1 LDAAAKGSIYKNTIF
16 NQREVEFQEQ
26 KGGEK
31 MPVIYAESKNFGD
44 KVHLITGA
52 VDAPQTEKSR
62 EHCSEYNSVLSDG
75 AFCYRV
81 CGELPKG
88 KHPIA
93 YRYFSRIAHQGEH
106 VDWFECSHDG
116 CEGYD
121 HHFDEDT
128 STVCCSFKLWKGH
141 SEHCNLMI
149 EVAVV

>member
-1 LDAAAKGSIYKNTIF
+1 MFGRRM
-16 NQREVEFQEQ
+16 REDHIQSAEIKFREQ
-26 KGGEK
+26 KGGEN
-31 MPVIYAESKNFGD
+31 MPVIYAESKNFED

-52 VDAPQTEKSR
+52 VDAPQIEKSR
-62 EHCSEYNSVLSDG
+62 EHCSEHNSALSDG

-106 VDWFECSHDG
+106 VDWVECSHDG

-141 SEHCNLMI
+141 GGHCNLMI
-149 EVAVV
+149 EVTVV

>member
-1 LDAAAKGSIYKNTIF
+1 VKRSTYKDNIF
-16 NQREVEFQEQ
+16 NQREVAFREQ
-26 KGGEK
+26 KGGEN
-31 MPVIYAESKNFGD
+31 MPVIYAESKNFED

-52 VDAPQTEKSR
+52 VDAPRNEKSR
-62 EHCSEYNSVLSDG
+62 EHCSEYNAALNDG

-93 YRYFSRIAHQGEH
+93 YRYFSRVAHQGEH
-106 VDWFECSHDG
+106 VDWVECLHDG

-128 STVCCSFKLWKGH
+128 STVCCSFKLWKGLGG
-141 SEHCNLMI
+141 HCNLMI